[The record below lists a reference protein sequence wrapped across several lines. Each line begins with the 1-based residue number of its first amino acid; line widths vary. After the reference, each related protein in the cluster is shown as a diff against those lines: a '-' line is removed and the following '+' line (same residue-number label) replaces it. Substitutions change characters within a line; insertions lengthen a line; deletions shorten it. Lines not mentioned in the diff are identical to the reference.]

1 MSQHHAKFF
10 SAPNAMPCPPQG
22 SCWQQWESFFEARQ
36 ARPMA
41 SLADTCHA
49 DVPPSVARSLAVFQL
64 GESGGGS
71 VVEQARRSAFA
82 KVNPGFARAM
92 ELFVQEEHRHAQV
105 LAMCVYALGG
115 QLIRSNWTDSLF
127 VVVRRAM
134 GLRLKVLVLL
144 AAEVVGI
151 SYYQRIAQGLA
162 PSPLRHALEELCAD
176 EQSHLHFHCEFLR
189 TQADSP
195 IKRWLFKAAWRAVT
209 GVAQLA
215 VYLEHRGA
223 LKDMGVPRGELFAR
237 WKEAVE
243 QAEALVTWN
252 DGAKTCMDA
261 RSDCP

>member
-1 MSQHHAKFF
+1 
-10 SAPNAMPCPPQG
+10 
-22 SCWQQWESFFEARQ
+22 
-36 ARPMA
+36 MA
-41 SLADTCHA
+41 SLGGDACHA
-49 DVPPSVARSLAVFQL
+49 SVPPSVARSLAVFQL
-64 GESGGGS
+64 GETGGGT

-82 KVNPGFARAM
+82 KNNPGYARAM

-151 SYYQRIAQGLA
+151 SYYQRIAQGLE
-162 PSPLRHALEELCAD
+162 PSPLRDALEELCAD

-189 TQADSP
+189 VQADGP
-195 IKRWLFKAAWRAVT
+195 MKRWLFKAAWRTVT
-209 GVAQLA
+209 AVAQLA

-223 LKDMGVPRGELFAR
+223 LKDMGVPRSELFAR
-237 WKEAVE
+237 WRKTVE
-243 QAEALVTWN
+243 QAQALVLLD
-252 DGAKTCMDA
+252 DGTKTCMDA

>member
-1 MSQHHAKFF
+1 MSQHHSRPF
-10 SAPNAMPCPPQG
+10 G
-22 SCWQQWESFFEARQ
+22 SSNRWQQWEAFFESRQ
-36 ARPMA
+36 ARPLS
-41 SLADTCHA
+41 SLADHACHA
-49 DVPPSVARSLAVFQL
+49 DVPPSVARSLGVFQL

-82 KVNPGFARAM
+82 KANPGYARAM
-92 ELFVQEEHRHAQV
+92 DLFVQEEHRHAQV

-115 QLIRSNWTDSLF
+115 QLIKSNWTDSLF
-127 VVVRRAM
+127 VVVRRAL

-151 SYYQRIAQGLA
+151 SYYQRIAQSLA
-162 PSPLRHALEELCAD
+162 PSPLRRALEELCAD

-215 VYLEHRGA
+215 VYMEHRRA
-223 LKDMGVPRGELFAR
+223 LKDLGVARGELFAQ
-237 WKEAVE
+237 WKKTVEEA
-243 QAEALVTWN
+243 QGLVLLN
-252 DGAKTCMDA
+252 DGAKACMDA
-261 RSDCP
+261 RSNCP